1 LGTALYD
8 WEAKEPD
15 QITFTEGET
24 IVVLDQ
30 HESGWWWGR
39 TLRQDEGRFPGNYVV
54 IQAEASGGEPDAGA
68 TPPNAADA
76 APSAAAAASAS
87 KRAAPAKPPPPKQHQ
102 RGPSMKIAPSTAPA
116 PAPAKVAPPRPKS
129 SVVTIAEEPT
139 SALKEGMLFKKA
151 MGKSK
156 LGKFNW
162 KMWFFSL
169 SAAELAYYD
178 SYGGASTGAKKK
190 GAIALGD
197 VSAVKLAPSTTK
209 ANTFIVIVGS
219 KELQIQAATK
229 AEADDWMVSIKAA
242 CGLA

>member
-1 LGTALYD
+1 
-8 WEAKEPD
+8 
-15 QITFTEGET
+15 
-24 IVVLDQ
+24 
-30 HESGWWWGR
+30 
-39 TLRQDEGRFPGNYVV
+39 V

-68 TPPNAADA
+68 TPALTDDA
-76 APSAAAAASAS
+76 APSAAVAAAAT

-102 RGPSMKIAPSTAPA
+102 RGPSMKIAPSTATA
-116 PAPAKVAPPRPKS
+116 TAPAKVNAPPRPKS

-156 LGKFNW
+156 LGKSNW
-162 KMWFFSL
+162 KMRFFSL

-190 GAIALGD
+190 GAVALGD